1 MESLIFHFTWRLG
14 YNYHFSQCLR
24 EKRDAKSVMSAAKIL
39 LERDMIT
46 RHFDTYALSDEFFAY
61 GFDGSLDG
69 SLNYKQLRVF

>member
-1 MESLIFHFTWRLG
+1 
-14 YNYHFSQCLR
+14 
-24 EKRDAKSVMSAAKIL
+24 MSAAKIL